1 VKPEPSKQKLRGGY
15 YTPQPIA
22 DFLAHW
28 AIRSPNDTVLEPSC
42 GDGSLLWAAAKTL
55 IKHGAVPG
63 ALGDALYGVEIDPKE
78 AAKASLHLGK
88 IGVPK
93 DCVHI
98 GDFFTECQSKL
109 FDERFLNI
117 TIREKRQFDVVIGN
131 PPFIRYQ
138 NFPEEYRRIAFQ
150 LMQTIGLRPN
160 RLTNAWLPF
169 LVISSLLLKKK
180 GRLAMVIPAEL
191 FQVNYAAE
199 TREFLSD
206 FFSQLTIITFK
217 QLVFEGIQQEV
228 VLLLGEHTTAEDE
241 NIRMIE
247 LGSIDDLKSFNISQ
261 NSNSERK
268 PLNHSTEKWTQYYLS
283 GDEINL
289 LRTLRQHPGIKI
301 SGEVIDVDVG
311 IVTGNNDFFVLTEEQ
326 VKRHDLEPYLD
337 RIVVRSNHLQGAIFS
352 GDDWFQNLKSQN
364 PALIL
369 TLPDRPIDKL
379 SQSLQEYIKTGESKG
394 FHRGYKC
401 RIRKYWYIVPSLWAP
416 DAFMLRQVH
425 SYPKLILNTA
435 ETTCTDTIHRVR
447 FLNGSKKEAITAAFL
462 NSLTFAFAEI
472 TGRSYG
478 GGVLTFEPGEA
489 ERLPLPLE
497 GAEKLDLK
505 YIDKKIR
512 SNDIETVLELTD
524 KILLS
529 EALGLSIQQINTIKG
544 IWKKLRDRRINR
556 KGKRKNSPLQP
567 DIHA

>member
-15 YTPQPIA
+15 YTPQLIA

-42 GDGSLLWAAAKTL
+42 GDGSLLSAAAKTL
-55 IKHGAVPG
+55 INHGAVPG
-63 ALGDALYGVEIDPKE
+63 ALGDAIYGVETDPGE
-78 AAKASLHLGK
+78 AAKASRHLEK

-93 DCVHI
+93 DCVHT

-138 NFPEEYRRIAFQ
+138 NFPEEYRRTAFQ
-150 LMQTIGLRPN
+150 LMQTIGLHPN

-169 LVISSLLLKKK
+169 LVIGSLLLKKN

-199 TREFLSD
+199 TRKFLSD
-206 FFSQLTIITFK
+206 FFSQLTIITFE

-228 VLLLGEHTTAEDE
+228 VLLLGEHTAAEDE

-261 NSNSERK
+261 NYNSERK
-268 PLNHSTEKWTQYYLS
+268 PLDHSIEKWTQYYLS
-283 GDEINL
+283 GDEIKL
-289 LRTLRQHPGIKI
+289 LRNLRQHPQIKI
-301 SGEVIDVDVG
+301 SGHVIDVDVG
-311 IVTGNNDFFVLTEEQ
+311 IVTGNNQFFVLTEEQ
-326 VKRHDLEPYLD
+326 VKRHGLEPYLD
-337 RIVVRSNHLQGAIFS
+337 RIVVRSGHLRGAIFS
-352 GDDWFQNLKSQN
+352 GNDWFQNLKSQN

-369 TLPDRPIDKL
+369 TLPDHPIDKL
-379 SQSLQEYIKTGESKG
+379 SQPLQKYIKTGEREG
-394 FHRGYKC
+394 FHQGYKC
-401 RIRKYWYIVPSLWAP
+401 RIRKHWYIVPSLWAP

-435 ETTCTDTIHRVR
+435 EVTCTDTIHRVR

-512 SNDIETVLELTD
+512 SDDIETVLELTD
-524 KILLS
+524 RILLF
-529 EALGLSIQQINTIKG
+529 EALGLSIQQINTIRG
-544 IWKKLRDRRINR
+544 IWQKLRDRRINR
-556 KGKRKNSPLQP
+556 KGKRKNFSLQL